1 MTDKEF
7 LEELNKLPDL
17 KNRFMK
23 VLSIATN
30 SGKEF
35 VTLADDAEMAVITQM
50 RHLGKETLQNW
61 ANNEMLRVSKNTHK
75 QIKDAKKHVKKNSGG
90 TPPMAKYGSQAKYLI
105 DFYHAS
111 EYLAAAAHECA
122 ADNHK
127 KWLHTQQQLL
137 KVGRYKIVLN
147 NLKNYALTHEGSAT
161 HKCYSYLMRRLHQLH
176 YDEAIKYDLP
186 IGSGEIESAHRYI
199 IQNRVKIQGAWWLLG
214 NAESM
219 ISLSICRANNDWKCY
234 WENCDAA

>member
-1 MTDKEF
+1 MRPF
-7 LEELNKLPDL
+7 
-17 KNRFMK
+17 K
-23 VLSIATN
+23 VSSGTN
-30 SGKEF
+30 TRGYSAPLQRAMVDFGSDESF
-35 VTLADDAEMAVITQM
+35 V
-50 RHLGKETLQNW
+50 K
-61 ANNEMLRVSKNTHK
+61 
-75 QIKDAKKHVKKNSGG
+75 
-90 TPPMAKYGSQAKYLI
+90 
-105 DFYHAS
+105 
-111 EYLAAAAHECA
+111 
-122 ADNHK
+122 
-127 KWLHTQQQLL
+127 
-137 KVGRYKIVLN
+137 
-147 NLKNYALTHEGSAT
+147 ALTHEGSAT